1 MINGASSVSSST
13 TDVYKEYVAT
23 ADDKKVN
30 DEKKETTNDQAA
42 VYEKSED
49 KQEKGL
55 YSINKMTK
63 EERSA
68 MVQKLK
74 EDQQMRQQ
82 QLLKL
87 AQEMLT
93 KQGGNFMIANVK
105 IDTLSEED
113 DSIWKFLASGEYTVD
128 EAAKAKAQELVSE
141 DGYYG
146 VKQTSERL
154 FDFASA
160 LAGEDVEQMKKMQD
174 AVLKGYK
181 EAEKAWGRDLPE
193 ISKKTLEATN
203 KLFEDYY
210 ASKNATTVE

>member
-160 LAGEDVEQMKKMQD
+160 LAGDDVEQMKKMQD

>member
-1 MINGASSVSSST
+1 MINGASGVSSST

-160 LAGEDVEQMKKMQD
+160 LAGDDVEQMKKMQD
-174 AVLKGYK
+174 AVLMGYK

>member
-193 ISKKTLEATN
+193 ISKKTLEATK

>member
-42 VYEKSED
+42 VYVKSED

-113 DSIWKFLASGEYTVD
+113 ESIWKFLASGEYTVD

-160 LAGEDVEQMKKMQD
+160 LAGDDVEQMKKMQD
-174 AVLKGYK
+174 AVLQGYK